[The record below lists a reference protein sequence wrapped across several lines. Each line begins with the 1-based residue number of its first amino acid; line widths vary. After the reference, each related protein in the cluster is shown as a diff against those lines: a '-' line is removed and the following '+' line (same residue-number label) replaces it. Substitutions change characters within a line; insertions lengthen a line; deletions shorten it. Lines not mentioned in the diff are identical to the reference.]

1 MDIETD
7 SCGKTKGCY
16 RNPPGCP
23 EPECDAIVTWRT
35 RDGKVEFELAA
46 ATEGWVAVGFSSDKK
61 MVN

>member
-23 EPECDAIVTWRT
+23 EPKCDAIVTWRI